1 MNYSVKISNFIA
13 KDLDQIKDKNS
24 NITVLTDE
32 KDFILKKM
40 AKLD

>member
-32 KDFILKKM
+32 KGFYLKKM